1 MRDEIKPRIFNK
13 KMLAI
18 LFTICYI
25 GSRGTSPN
33 KTNQKGVSRMIK
45 DEDRNN
51 KNEMCHYGMEKTEGQ
66 FDSNKL
72 SDLIGGLSR

>member
-1 MRDEIKPRIFNK
+1 
-13 KMLAI
+13 
-18 LFTICYI
+18 
-25 GSRGTSPN
+25 
-33 KTNQKGVSRMIK
+33 MIK

-51 KNEMCHYGMEKTEGQ
+51 KNEMCHYGMETTEEQ